1 MVTLEALSFV
11 DKIWPLL
18 EKRMESRVEEKLSS
32 ITTATFDCINKFFQS
47 VDFKASLQE
56 SNGFDLADCSNKF
69 RGTKKKWFKTYE
81 RRSNRS

>member
-32 ITTATFDCINKFFQS
+32 ITTAAFDCI
-47 VDFKASLQE
+47 
-56 SNGFDLADCSNKF
+56 
-69 RGTKKKWFKTYE
+69 KKKNAKIAARLIPTTYDGLIYQYKPLE
-81 RRSNRS
+81 T